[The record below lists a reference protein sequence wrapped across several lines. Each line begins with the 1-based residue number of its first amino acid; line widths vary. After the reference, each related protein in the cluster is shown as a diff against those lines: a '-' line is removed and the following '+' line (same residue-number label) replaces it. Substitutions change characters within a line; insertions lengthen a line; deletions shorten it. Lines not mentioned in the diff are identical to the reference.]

1 MIFQTRDCC
10 SLSPGGVQ
18 VPETRG
24 PSSLPVFVASG
35 VAPGT
40 VETARQIVL
49 ILLYVLQISIIN
61 DMELMG
67 VVRRTSTGCAH
78 LRKRG
83 YPTQVLR
90 VGAADF
96 VGGWANLGC
105 CLITDQAQAPAG
117 PKSHW
122 VLQPQCERKRL
133 FPFTTRHMSPSL
145 ATSLSL

>member
-67 VVRRTSTGCAH
+67 VVRRTSTGCAR

-105 CLITDQAQAPAG
+105 CLIRLRPPLDP
-117 PKSHW
+117 SHTGFSSHN
-122 VLQPQCERKRL
+122 VSANVCFHLLHVTC
-133 FPFTTRHMSPSL
+133 HHH
-145 ATSLSL
+145 